1 MSVNITV
8 ELPAS
13 EFAIGRVINAVD
25 GVHIELES
33 VVPLGDQAMPVL
45 EVEDDDHDS
54 FAQRLEEHPA
64 VESVVAVEQTE
75 DVGIYVAE
83 WTEEPDSFYQIL
95 IDQNATIFSAIKDG
109 DRWEFELRFPSQDAL
124 TAFRERTEKE
134 GIDLDVRRVS
144 RSQRS
149 AIDSTDGLSAAQRET
164 LELAVSQGYYSI
176 PRKITTAELGE
187 QLGVS
192 DQAVVERLRRAMTN
206 LGEQYITATRG
217 QSRA

>member
-109 DRWEFELRFPSQDAL
+109 NRWEFELRFPSQDAL

-217 QSRA
+217 HSRA